1 MGGDDDRSPRHG
13 RHRDRPLVSMDTFL
27 VFARKKADD
36 ALTAIGTISDPGNT
50 VVAAARARFGDDWLE
65 MIAIPKSA
73 AAWAIEE
80 E

>member
-1 MGGDDDRSPRHG
+1 
-13 RHRDRPLVSMDTFL
+13 MDTFL

-36 ALTAIGTISDPGNT
+36 ALTAIGTISANGSA
-50 VVAAARARFGDDWLE
+50 VVEKARAQFGEDWLE

-73 AAWAIEE
+73 AAWALEE

>member
-1 MGGDDDRSPRHG
+1 
-13 RHRDRPLVSMDTFL
+13 MDTFL

-36 ALTAIGTISDPGNT
+36 ALTAIGTISASGDAIADT
-50 VVAAARARFGDDWLE
+50 VRARFGDDWLE

-73 AAWAIEE
+73 ATWAIEE